1 MCCEQGS
8 EGGDVTGG
16 TESKQRGIFKER
28 LASVS
33 KKGKN
38 LLESWQ
44 QNVTVKFKW
53 GILFHALHSTEDGKS
68 NVTSCWMGM

>member
-1 MCCEQGS
+1 MNRGVKEVTLREEQKAS
-8 EGGDVTGG
+8 REAC
-16 TESKQRGIFKER
+16 FKER
-28 LASVS
+28 LASVP

-44 QNVTVKFKW
+44 RNVTVKFKW
-53 GILFHALHSTEDGKS
+53 GILFHALHSTEDGKN